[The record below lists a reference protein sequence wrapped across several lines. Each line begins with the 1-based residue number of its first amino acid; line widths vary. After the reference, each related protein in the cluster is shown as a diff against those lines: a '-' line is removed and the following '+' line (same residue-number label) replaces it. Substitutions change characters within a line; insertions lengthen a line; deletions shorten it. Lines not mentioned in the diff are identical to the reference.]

1 MRKAF
6 LIVSILLV
14 LLGSILLY
22 QNITYND
29 KKLHVVICDVG
40 QGDAIFLRTPSGSD
54 ILVDGGPDDSVLNCL
69 GKHMP
74 FWDRDLELVILTHP
88 HADHFQGLFSVLK
101 TYKVKVFATEDLEN
115 KTLGFGEL
123 MNLIRSQAI
132 HTRFVFA
139 GDKFKLKDGVEFEIV
154 GPSKYFLEFTSPQGF
169 IGESNEFGSVETL
182 VRYGKF
188 SALLTG
194 DSQAIELNEA
204 LQSFDSAQDFSTV
217 SVLQVPHHGSRFG
230 LTQEILDILNPII
243 AVISVGA
250 KNKYGH
256 PTPFILDLLKSKN
269 IKTLRTDQNGE
280 IEVIS
285 DGKDFQIRNT
295 ISNK

>member
-1 MRKAF
+1 MKKT
-6 LIVSILLV
+6 LVILSILF
-14 LLGSILLY
+14 ILLANILIY

-29 KKLHVVICDVG
+29 KKLHVVFCDVG
-40 QGDAIFLRTPSGSD
+40 QGDAVFIRTPHGSD
-54 ILVDGGPDDSVLNCL
+54 ILIDGGPDGSVLSCL

-88 HADHFQGLFSVLK
+88 HSDHFTGLFSVLK

-123 MNLIRSQAI
+123 MKMIKNQAI
-132 HTRFVFA
+132 STRFIFA
-139 GDKFKLKDGVEFEIV
+139 GDRFSLKDEVMLEIV
-154 GPSKYFLEFTSPQGF
+154 GPTKEFLSQTSPGGT

-182 VRYGKF
+182 VSFGNF

-194 DSQAIELNEA
+194 DSQSEELNEA
-204 LQSFDSAQDFSTV
+204 IQSFESAPFGAAQGKQGKILI
-217 SVLQVPHHGSRFG
+217 LQVPHHGSKTG
-230 LTQEILDILNPII
+230 LNAEILDFLQPKL

-280 IEVIS
+280 IEIVS
-285 DGKDFQIRNT
+285 DGKNWKV
-295 ISNK
+295 N